1 MKSRKGRFIPC
12 GLLGKGDRWSND
24 LSSSSLGSWLEVV
37 FKDKTCNTHDS
48 AVQSWHV
55 SLSMTVSAPSLSC
68 KVIWQVNLARSQK
81 MACHFLYK
89 PNLSWREKESLG
101 KRTSLGK
108 LVKGKIWSGVLAT
121 LCLDISQRFLL
132 FSPSNS
138 FPEVFHFLNIF
149 YTSRDFLLLLISQLI
164 GDYSTLLIFW
174 LSMSC
179 KNTICFYNH
188 SLTPLSRF
196 REARNTF
203 CFMNHIYPII

>member
-1 MKSRKGRFIPC
+1 MTQQSSHGMFLCPRLSQLQVCPA
-12 GLLGKGDRWSND
+12 RWS
-24 LSSSSLGSWLEVV
+24 
-37 FKDKTCNTHDS
+37 DKWILPGHGRWPATFFINQTC
-48 AVQSWHV
+48 
-55 SLSMTVSAPSLSC
+55 PGG
-68 KVIWQVNLARSQK
+68 K
-81 MACHFLYK
+81 
-89 PNLSWREKESLG
+89 KESLG
-101 KRTSLGK
+101 K
-108 LVKGKIWSGVLAT
+108 LVTGEIWSGVLAT

-149 YTSRDFLLLLISQLI
+149 YNSRDFLLLLISQLI

-196 REARNTF
+196 RKARNTF